1 MILLNNV
8 VKDINHGVHQLTYTI
23 GTGTATLEVSV
34 DDAAFQPVVDSDQ
47 TASTAILAT
56 LCTSKV
62 RAVLTGDAQMSINR
76 VTP

>member
-8 VKDINHGVHQLTYTI
+8 VQDINHGVHQLTYTI
-23 GTGTATLEVSV
+23 GTGTAVLEQSV
-34 DDAAFQPVVDSDQ
+34 DDAAFQPVVDTDKS
-47 TASTAILAT
+47 ASVGVIAT

-62 RAVLTGDAQMSINR
+62 RAVLTGDAQLSINR